1 MVRRFAFTPRW
12 IAWHVLMAVAV
23 VTCVWLGDW
32 QWLRAQVTGSL
43 QNLAYA
49 LQWPMFALFFA
60 VMWWRMMR
68 LESRRLDELEEQPP
82 EAGSAEEGQ
91 ADPGHTEAGAGAG
104 DGDGAVPD
112 AAPEPA
118 SEPAADPP
126 AAPPVVTEDEDPELA
141 AYNRMLAQLAARDRN
156 AARR

>member
-1 MVRRFAFTPRW
+1 MRRFAFTPRW

-49 LQWPMFALFFA
+49 LQWPLFAVFFA

-68 LESRRLDELEEQPP
+68 LESRRLDELEADVAEAGPPPP
-82 EAGSAEEGQ
+82 EGPTGEESTG
-91 ADPGHTEAGAGAG
+91 APGEEPERGTEAATETPVA
-104 DGDGAVPD
+104 
-112 AAPEPA
+112 AAP
-118 SEPAADPP
+118 D
-126 AAPPVVTEDEDPELA
+126 DEDPELA
-141 AYNRMLAQLAARDRN
+141 AYNRMLARLAAEDQD